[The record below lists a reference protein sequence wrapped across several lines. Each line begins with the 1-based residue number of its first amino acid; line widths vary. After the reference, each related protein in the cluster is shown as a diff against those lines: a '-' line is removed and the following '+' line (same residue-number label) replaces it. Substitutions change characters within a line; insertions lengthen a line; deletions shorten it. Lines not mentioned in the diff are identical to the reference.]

1 MVFRRDRS
9 PFLLSDDRDSI
20 GEPRVWLRSQLRFRS
35 RGCETAQE
43 LQLNAENIGEKK
55 LKVDNRI

>member
-1 MVFRRDRS
+1 MSGYAPSSVSAVEAVKR
-9 PFLLSDDRDSI
+9 
-20 GEPRVWLRSQLRFRS
+20 LRK
-35 RGCETAQE
+35 